1 MTKIDGFGIDPF
13 RSAITI
19 SSLCH
24 VIYRSFILK
33 SKSLGYI
40 PESIKEKNSSYK
52 ANIWLNSFKK
62 NLIKEYKFGPYFVDG
77 YDLINKT
84 VYEFHGCYFHGC
96 PKCFK
101 PETFNKVMQ
110 LTMSTVYKRHNI
122 RIEYIKNFCNKLIEI
137 WECDFDILEIK
148 PDQLEFASPINPRD
162 SLFGGRTN
170 ALKLYHK
177 CKPGQKI
184 FYNDFTSLYPYVQK
198 TCKYPVGHPVKIHEN
213 FEDLS
218 SYFGIIK
225 CKVLPPRKLYIPV
238 LPVKTDKLVFSLCNK
253 CPLEKTEICQHTDKE
268 RSIIGTW
275 CTPEINRAINEGYK
289 ILKIYEVWHFPNYSQ
304 YDILTKTGGIFTEY
318 INLFLKGK
326 QESSGFPSNVVT
338 LEDKLKYQQEYYNK
352 EGVFLD
358 IDKIEKNPGKRFV
371 FKLALN
377 SMWGRLGMNCD
388 RNQYKIIK
396 STDEWIEMLN
406 DNQFIINSIDMQN
419 EQVLQVFYKNLYND
433 GSIDTSVIH
442 AAFVTCYARLKLY
455 EELKLIGKNVLYFD
469 TDSIIFVAEE
479 NDYKPKLGNYLGEMT
494 NEIDSEDGNF
504 IDEFVSAGPKNYA
517 FKTDLGI
524 TKCTVKGFAL
534 NHLSQLKL
542 NFETIKELVIN
553 DQEKSIEIE
562 QLKFR
567 RDKHNWTIKSEII
580 NQIYGFVYDKRV
592 LLDDLTTIPYGF

>member
-1 MTKIDGFGIDPF
+1 MKAYDGVFIMNYILSNLTPSDRQPIVINNGSKILSINFNYVKIIDSFSFIPIALAEFTKAFGITEHKKGFFPHFFNTEENQNYYGPYPDKEFYGYKFFSTKKYNEFEIWYREASKYPFDFQKEFLEYCWSDVILLSQGCLAFRTIIQNMTKIDGFGIDPF

-19 SSLCH
+19 ASLCH

-33 SKSLGYI
+33 SKTLGYI

-62 NLIKEYKFGPYFVDG
+62 NLLKEYKFGPYFVDG
-77 YDLINKT
+77 YDLKNKT

-110 LTMSTVYKRHNI
+110 LTMSTVYKCHNN

-198 TCKYPVGHPVKIHEN
+198 TCKYPVGHPVKIFEN

-358 IDKIEKNPGKRFV
+358 IDKIEK
-371 FKLALN
+371 
-377 SMWGRLGMNCD
+377 
-388 RNQYKIIK
+388 K
-396 STDEWIEMLN
+396 S
-406 DNQFIINSIDMQN
+406 
-419 EQVLQVFYKNLYND
+419 
-433 GSIDTSVIH
+433 
-442 AAFVTCYARLKLY
+442 R
-455 EELKLIGKNVLYFD
+455 
-469 TDSIIFVAEE
+469 
-479 NDYKPKLGNYLGEMT
+479 
-494 NEIDSEDGNF
+494 
-504 IDEFVSAGPKNYA
+504 
-517 FKTDLGI
+517 
-524 TKCTVKGFAL
+524 
-534 NHLSQLKL
+534 
-542 NFETIKELVIN
+542 
-553 DQEKSIEIE
+553 
-562 QLKFR
+562 
-567 RDKHNWTIKSEII
+567 
-580 NQIYGFVYDKRV
+580 
-592 LLDDLTTIPYGF
+592 